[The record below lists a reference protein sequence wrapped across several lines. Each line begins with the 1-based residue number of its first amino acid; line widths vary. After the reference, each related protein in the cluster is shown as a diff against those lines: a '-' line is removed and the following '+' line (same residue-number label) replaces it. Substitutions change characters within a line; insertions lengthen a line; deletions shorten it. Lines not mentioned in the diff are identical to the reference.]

1 MKRFFGRINPTVR
14 GLAIVA
20 AIALVVLL
28 LQLEATLVA
37 LTILLRVAFILAIVF
52 FVYLVWRERRA
63 HIATWP
69 LRARVSFYGA
79 ALLIVADLGAD
90 WYGGAHGLE
99 LLAFIAVI
107 AICGFAMWRVW
118 RDQHTYGL

>member
-1 MKRFFGRINPTVR
+1 MKRFFDRINPTVR

-20 AIALVVLL
+20 LIAVVVLV

-52 FVYLVWRERRA
+52 FVYLLWRERRSE
-63 HIATWP
+63 IAAWP
-69 LRARVSFYGA
+69 LRARIAFYGA
-79 ALLIVADLGAD
+79 AALIVADIGAD

-99 LLAFIAVI
+99 ILAFVAVI
-107 AICGFAMWRVW
+107 VIGAVAMWRVW
-118 RDQHTYGL
+118 RDQHHYV